1 MSILFQIRELLM
13 NDYNYTNDL
22 GTLQTWVGRTQEHTE
37 VISAAHCN
45 LLELTLDRTPTLDD
59 QDPLPPLW
67 HFITHL
73 DSETLSNLGPD
84 GHPKRGGFLPPV
96 ALPRRMWAGGR
107 ISFTGKI
114 RLGDEVTKLSTVEKV
129 EMKEGRTGSLC
140 FVTVKHELLIDEEVR
155 ITEEQDLVYR
165 EDPAPDAP
173 KPSPKPAP
181 DEAQFSRTI
190 TPSEVMLFRYSA
202 LTFNSHRIHYDREY
216 ARNAEGYQG
225 LVFHGPLTA
234 TLLADLAV
242 RETGKRLASFSF
254 RGLAPLFDDEPF
266 TISGTREG
274 SELSLWASTPSGG
287 LAMQASATIEYLV
300 N

>member
-1 MSILFQIRELLM
+1 M
-13 NDYNYTNDL
+13 NDSNYTNDL
-22 GTLQTWVGRTQEHTE
+22 DTLRTWVGRTQERIE
-37 VISAAHCN
+37 VISTAHCN
-45 LLELTLDRTPTLDD
+45 LMEQTLDRSPSLTVGN
-59 QDPLPPLW
+59 PLPPLS

-73 DSETLSNLGPD
+73 GSATLSNLGRD
-84 GHPKRGGFLPPV
+84 GHPLRGDFLPPV

-107 ISFTGKI
+107 FSFNGGI
-114 RLGDEVTKLSTVEKV
+114 HLGDEVTKRSTVEKV

-140 FVTVKHELLIDEEVR
+140 FVTVKHELVVDGDVR

-181 DEAQFSRTI
+181 DNAQFSRTI

-202 LTFNSHRIHYDREY
+202 LTFNGHRIHYDRDY
-216 ARNAEGYQG
+216 ARDVEGYQS

-234 TLLADLAV
+234 TLLADLSVA
-242 RETGKRLASFSF
+242 ETGEPLTSFSF

-266 TISGTREG
+266 TISGSRDG
-274 SELSLWASTPSGG
+274 NELALWATTPSGG
-287 LAMQASATIEYLV
+287 IAMQASATV
-300 N
+300 